1 MTSRSAILALALV
14 ASLAPLPGRA
24 GMPVVGPDG
33 QVPTLAPLLK
43 QVTPAVVNIAV
54 KGRVQVENPM
64 LSDPFFRRFFDLPEG
79 PVEREV
85 LAVGSGVIVD
95 ARAGY
100 VMTNGHVVEHA
111 DHIVVTLKDNRQF
124 NAKLVGVDAGTD
136 IALLKIDAQNLTAMA
151 IGDSDRLEV
160 GDYVLAIGNPF
171 ALGQTVTSGIVSA
184 LGRSGLGIEKY
195 ENFIQTDASINPGN
209 SGGALIDLRGELIGI
224 NTAILAP
231 GGGNIG
237 IGFTVPINMAKSV
250 MQQLVAH
257 GEVRRGRLGV
267 QVQDLTPDLAEAM
280 RLTVDGGGVVVSQ
293 VEAGSPARRAGLQ
306 TGDVILAI
314 DGQPVRGASDLR
326 NRIGLMPIGRD
337 VDLTILRD
345 GAQRTL
351 SVRLAQG

>member
-1 MTSRSAILALALV
+1 
-14 ASLAPLPGRA
+14 
-24 GMPVVGPDG
+24 
-33 QVPTLAPLLK
+33 
-43 QVTPAVVNIAV
+43 
-54 KGRVQVENPM
+54 
-64 LSDPFFRRFFDLPEG
+64 
-79 PVEREV
+79 
-85 LAVGSGVIVD
+85 
-95 ARAGY
+95 
-100 VMTNGHVVEHA
+100 
-111 DHIVVTLKDNRQF
+111 
-124 NAKLVGVDAGTD
+124 
-136 IALLKIDAQNLTAMA
+136 
-151 IGDSDRLEV
+151 
-160 GDYVLAIGNPF
+160 
-171 ALGQTVTSGIVSA
+171 
-184 LGRSGLGIEKY
+184 
-195 ENFIQTDASINPGN
+195 
-209 SGGALIDLRGELIGI
+209 
-224 NTAILAP
+224 
-231 GGGNIG
+231 
-237 IGFTVPINMAKSV
+237 